1 MLTMSNLTKLRPRV
15 AAVVFF
21 LQSKGYLSLFNRLKF
36 LDVQKLLHV
45 VEVDHY
51 KPMFSFGLVGVEQN
65 QDVELASNLL

>member
-1 MLTMSNLTKLRPRV
+1 MSNLTKLRSRV

-21 LQSKGYLSLFNRLKF
+21 LLPEGDLSFVDRLKF

-51 KPMFSFGLVGVEQN
+51 
-65 QDVELASNLL
+65 